1 MKECFLFSIFSF
13 LKSKEKAAEFTR
25 QPEEPQE
32 NFLDRMTRLAEE
44 GDVDACLTL
53 GYMYLYGENGV
64 ARDPER
70 AFKYY
75 SMAAA
80 QGGQN
85 CGQQSRQSLLQ
96 RHRHRKKRC
105 QGGADV

>member
-1 MKECFLFSIFSF
+1 
-13 LKSKEKAAEFTR
+13 
-25 QPEEPQE
+25 
-32 NFLDRMTRLAEE
+32 MTRLAEE

-80 QGGQN
+80 QEDKIAVNNLGSLYYSGIGTEKALPRR
-85 CGQQSRQSLLQ
+85 CRCLTRQQSSAMAKRQSILLLFI
-96 RHRHRKKRC
+96 
-105 QGGADV
+105 